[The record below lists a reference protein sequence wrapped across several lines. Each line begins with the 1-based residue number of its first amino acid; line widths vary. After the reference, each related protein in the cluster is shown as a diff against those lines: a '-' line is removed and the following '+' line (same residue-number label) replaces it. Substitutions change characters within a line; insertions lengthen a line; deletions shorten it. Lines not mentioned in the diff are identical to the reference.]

1 MKRRSLTTAAALA
14 LAAPALAAAPPAT
27 ALAQANAFPSRP
39 VRIVVTFPPGG
50 TTDILAREVGQ
61 RLQQVWGQP
70 VAVENRPGA
79 GGNIGAD
86 VVAKSAADGHTIL
99 LGNSGTH
106 AINQSLYARLPF
118 DPVRDFAPV
127 TLLASVPNIFL
138 LHPSVPATTLREY
151 VTLVRSD
158 PARRVFAS
166 SGNGTTQHLTVELL
180 RTREGGLEM
189 THIPYR
195 GAAPGVADLLGGQ
208 VPMMAPSLPSS
219 GIAEH
224 VRAGRLRALA
234 VTGPERAATL
244 PEVPTMAE
252 ADYPDFVVTTW
263 YGFLVPAATPPAVVA
278 RIHADAVRLLE
289 QPELRRR
296 LTEQGMDPV
305 TSRSPAEFAAFIAAE
320 TARWAEVVRAS
331 GARVD

>member
-1 MKRRSLTTAAALA
+1 LVRRRRHFASAALA
-14 LAAPALAAAPPAT
+14 LVLGLAAPLAAARAQPAD
-27 ALAQANAFPSRP
+27 FPARP

-70 VAVENRPGA
+70 AAVENRPGA

-86 VVAKSAADGHTIL
+86 VVAKSAPDGHTML

-106 AINQSLYARLPF
+106 AINQSLYERLPF
-118 DPVRDFAPV
+118 DPIRDFAPV

-138 LHPSVPATTLREY
+138 LHPSVPATTMREY
-151 VTLVRSD
+151 VALVRSD

-166 SGNGTTQHLTVELL
+166 SGNGTTQHLTVKLL
-180 RTREGGLEM
+180 RAREGGLEM
-189 THIPYR
+189 THIPCR
-195 GAAPGVADLLGGQ
+195 GASPGVADLLGGQ

-244 PEVPTMAE
+244 PDVPTMAE
-252 ADYPDFVVTTW
+252 AGYPDFVVTTW
-263 YGFLVPAATPPAVVA
+263 YGLLVPAATPPAVVA
-278 RIHADAVRLLE
+278 RIHADTVRLLE
-289 QPELRRR
+289 QPDLRRR
-296 LTEQGMDPV
+296 LADQGMDAV

-320 TARWAEVVRAS
+320 TTRWAQVVRAS
-331 GARVD
+331 GARMD